1 MASLYFYYASMNSG
15 KSSQLIQSAYNYKE
29 RGMRT
34 LILKPA
40 VDNRDSEFAVV
51 SRIGLEAEA
60 VLVRDDTSILSLV
73 HLNILNEGK
82 LHCILVDEAQFLT
95 EAHVTELAYIVDV
108 MGIPVLCYGLR
119 NDFTGNAFPGSGKL
133 LAIADKLIEVKSICH
148 CGAKSTHVLRLDGNG
163 KVLRAGPQVQIGGN
177 DSYVAVCRKHWRSGE
192 YE

>member
-1 MASLYFYYASMNSG
+1 MANLYFYYASMNSG

-40 VDNRDSEFAVV
+40 IDNRDSEVAVV

-60 VLVRDDTSILSLV
+60 VLVRDDTSIMSLV
-73 HLNILNEGK
+73 NMEIMKGA

-95 EAHVTELAYIVDV
+95 EAHVTELAWIVDS
-108 MGIPVLCYGLR
+108 MDIPVLCYGLR
-119 NDFTGNAFPGSGKL
+119 NDFSGNAFPGSAKL
-133 LAIADKLIEVKSICH
+133 LAIADKLCEVKSICH
-148 CGAKSTHVLRLDGNG
+148 CGAKSTHVLRLDSSG

-177 DSYVAVCRKHWRSGE
+177 DSYVAVCRKHWREGR